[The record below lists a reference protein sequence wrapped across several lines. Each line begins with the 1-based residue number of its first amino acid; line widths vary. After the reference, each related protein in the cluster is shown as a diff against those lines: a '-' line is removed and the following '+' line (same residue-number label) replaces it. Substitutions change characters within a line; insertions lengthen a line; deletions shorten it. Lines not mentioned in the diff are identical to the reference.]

1 MQNIMNDERALTAAQ
16 LTITQVNANKYS
28 GLSGNKE
35 KDFQTQ
41 IFDLFTDLFEQL
53 QTDTECSF
61 SDDVKIQVAA
71 MLTTAQF
78 QTGKGF
84 VVYNLFKNFY
94 QRLNNYLPEPGGQIY
109 PR

>member
-1 MQNIMNDERALTAAQ
+1 MQNIMSNERALTAAP

-28 GLSGNKE
+28 GLSGSEE

-41 IFDLFTDLFEQL
+41 IFDLFTDLFERL
-53 QTDTECSF
+53 QADTECSF
-61 SDDVKIQVAA
+61 SDGVKIQVAA

-84 VVYNLFKNFY
+84 EVYNLFKTFY
-94 QRLNNYLPEPGGQIY
+94 RRLNEYLPEPSGRIY
-109 PR
+109 PT